1 MKDELA
7 MEQPQAPRW
16 LRGRELIHYNSVY
29 PPMSVG
35 LILCTREVEK
45 HSSIAM
51 CIVQAEDQ
59 SDQSQEV
66 SKCLYFNFLAR

>member
-1 MKDELA
+1 MV
-7 MEQPQAPRW
+7 QPQAPRW

-35 LILCTREVEK
+35 LFLCTREVEK

-51 CIVQAEDQ
+51 CTLKTKQISPE
-59 SDQSQEV
+59 
-66 SKCLYFNFLAR
+66 K